1 MKSKLPLFFLLFLVT
16 LTSGSSAEKP
26 NFIFI
31 LCDDL
36 GWGDLGVFHQN
47 TRNSERKHS
56 TPHIDQFA
64 SEGVQLRAHYC
75 PAPVCA
81 PSRASLLTG
90 LHQGHA
96 TIRDSQ
102 FDKALPDDFTLA
114 STLKAVGYHTALV
127 GKYGLQ
133 GDGETAAEWPA
144 YPTKRGFDEFLG
156 YVRHRDGHLHYPA
169 HTWEI
174 GNSGGHQSKKEV
186 WHNDEEISSQLTKCF
201 TSDLFTAYAK
211 KWITET
217 VQETPDEPFF
227 LYLAYDTP
235 HAALQFPPCPYP
247 EGGGLKGGVQWLGKE
262 GEMLNTAQGEV
273 DGWVHP
279 DHKGWPE
286 SEARQAGMIRRIDEH
301 IADLTQLLRDLK
313 VEENTLVVF
322 SSDNGPHSENYYKG
336 GDYSPDLAQAYGPFD
351 GIKRDTLEGGI
362 RVPSLAWWPGRIPAG
377 RIVEEPAQ
385 FHDWLNTFLA
395 AAEEPLQSQSDGVS
409 LLPMLT
415 GQGEQETPTT
425 YIEFFNKGRTP
436 SYEDFAPAH
445 RGKNRGQMQVLFLDG
460 YKGLRL
466 DIEDAEQDFQI
477 FDVSEDPSET
487 NNLAQTE
494 PEKFRDLQQR
504 MKATVLQI
512 RRPNESAPR
521 PYDALSIPAV
531 APQATTAGVEVRF
544 QAGGFPW
551 VPVIPDEADGIQSLE
566 SKGFDF
572 DVPGKGAVEVS
583 GFLKIGKTGKYIF
596 SLEAPDAAVLHV
608 HKSLVIDGD
617 TPGQDGGTIQ
627 TTAELMEGLHP
638 FRLGYL
644 TDGGKALLKV
654 AGPGGVEFV
663 K

>member
-1 MKSKLPLFFLLFLVT
+1 MTPKLPLFFLLFLAMQT
-16 LTSGSSAEKP
+16 PGFSAEKP
-26 NFIFI
+26 NIIFI

-47 TRNSERKHS
+47 DRESDHKNV
-56 TPHIDQFA
+56 TPHLNQFA
-64 SEGVQLRAHYC
+64 AEGIQLRAHYC

-114 STLKAVGYHTALV
+114 STLKAVGYRTALI

-174 GNSGGHQSKKEV
+174 GNSEGHQEKKEV
-186 WHNDEEISSQLTKCF
+186 WHNDEEISAQLTKCF

-211 KWITET
+211 KWITAE
-217 VQETPDEPFF
+217 VQGTPDEPFF
-227 LYLAYDTP
+227 LYLAFDTP
-235 HAALQFPPCPYP
+235 HAALQFPPCAYP
-247 EGGGLKGGVQWLGKE
+247 EGGGLDGGAQWLGKE
-262 GEMLNTAQGEV
+262 GEMINTAKGEV

-279 DHKGWPE
+279 DHKDWPE
-286 SEARQAGMIRRIDEH
+286 GEARQAGMIRRIDEH
-301 IADLTQLLRDLK
+301 IADLTQLLRDLE
-313 VEENTLVVF
+313 VDENTLVVF
-322 SSDNGPHSENYYKG
+322 SSDNGPHSETYYKG

-362 RVPSLAWWPGRIPAG
+362 RVPSLAWWPGKIPAG

-395 AAEEPLQSQSDGVS
+395 AANAPLQAQSDGVS
-409 LLPMLT
+409 LLPLLT
-415 GQGEQETPTT
+415 GERDQETPTT
-425 YIEFFNKGRTP
+425 YIEYFNKGKTP
-436 SYEDFAPAH
+436 GYEDFAPEH
-445 RGKNRGQMQVLFLDG
+445 RGKPRGQMQVLFLDG

-466 DIEDAEQDFQI
+466 DIEDPEQDFQI
-477 FDVSEDPSET
+477 FDVREDPSEI
-487 NNLAQTE
+487 NNLAETE
-494 PEKFRDLQQR
+494 GEKFRDLQQR
-504 MKATVLQI
+504 MKDTVLQI

-521 PYDALSIPAV
+521 PYDALPIPSIEDLE
-531 APQATTAGVEVRF
+531 TSEGVSVRF
-544 QAGGFPW
+544 LAGDFAW
-551 VPVIPDEADGIQSLE
+551 VPVIPQEAEDSQKLQVE
-566 SKGFDF
+566 GFDF
-572 DVPGKGAVEVS
+572 DVPGKGSVEVS
-583 GFLKIGKTGKYIF
+583 GYLKVSQTGPYIF
-596 SLEAPDAAVLHV
+596 SLDAPDAAVLHV
-608 HKSLVIDGD
+608 HKALVIDGD
-617 TPGQDGGTIQ
+617 TPGKDGGTIQ
-627 TTAELMEGLHP
+627 TTATLAEGLHP

-644 TDGGKALLKV
+644 SDGKNAILKV
-654 AGPGGVEFV
+654 AGPGSVEFV